1 MTSSPSP
8 LPQPKDVLV
17 KPGAWYPEEET
28 TDTGSCA
35 SDAESTCSSASTSRL
50 SWSDAGS
57 RACVQVPAA
66 KGGRQRIAL
75 PGHLSLGRSGRCSL
89 GKSGRFGGTPL
100 ETIPGSPNK
109 AAARRQMPLLTTAPP
124 EGPGRIVAPM
134 AAAEPA
140 APSMPTPV
148 LAYGPPQCLRSP
160 RKSLSS
166 PLSFFLSRQW
176 TRKRARTA
184 AEVQAALATGALPP
198 TTCTALPHK
207 GLPVSGQAEPKAV
220 LAYTPARPSSPKKR
234 ARAELLAQ
242 VPLKVTLPEAVAV
255 LPHTTLDPRLPA
267 KKVPSYA
274 EFAGGTEAALRG
286 MMPGMPV
293 KKRVPA
299 FLLRDPPRVVTPPR
313 EMPR

>member
-1 MTSSPSP
+1 MLLSTPAP
-8 LPQPKDVLV
+8 ARVGKTGKEDALV
-17 KPGAWYPEEET
+17 KRGAWHPEEET

-57 RACVQVPAA
+57 RTCVQAPAA
-66 KGGRQRIAL
+66 TGGRQRITL
-75 PGHLSLGRSGRCSL
+75 PGHLSLGRNGRCGL

-124 EGPGRIVAPM
+124 EGPGRTVAPM
-134 AAAEPA
+134 ASAPASCREPA
-140 APSMPTPV
+140 PV
-148 LAYGPPQCLRSP
+148 LAYGPSQCLRSP
-160 RKSLSS
+160 RK
-166 PLSFFLSRQW
+166 
-176 TRKRARTA
+176 RARAA
-184 AEVQAALATGALPP
+184 AEVQAALATGAVPP
-198 TTCTALPHK
+198 TTCTALPRK
-207 GLPVSGQAEPKAV
+207 SLAVSLPAEPKAV
-220 LAYTPARPSSPKKR
+220 LAYTPAPPSSPKKR
-234 ARAELLAQ
+234 ARAEFLAHAKQ
-242 VPLKVTLPEAVAV
+242 ENVPLKVTLPEEVEA
-255 LPHTTLDPRLPA
+255 LPHATLDPMLPA
-267 KKVPSYA
+267 KKVPSYV
-274 EFAGGTEAALRG
+274 EFAGTTEAALRG